1 MLGAAFTKV
10 LGFTLHHHGD
20 NQFGGRYC
28 ELERKGNEIQ
38 IGEKKTVEGNLVKIL
53 ESLPRKMP
61 VALVLSGKGIIH
73 KNMEIADG
81 EEDAEKNFRLVFPS
95 IDANDFFVQ
104 QHHHEKNYVLSIA
117 RKDWVQELLEKL
129 KRAGIEVCRLSF
141 GGVVALHILPQLN
154 VYGEEVQLDGHQ
166 FVMMGKSFQS
176 YAYKAEAKSA
186 FPLKVGQQAIDEE
199 MVLAYAAAFQ
209 LLLSDKLAPIV
220 AEVPAVNNGFDQLV
234 GTALWKKRALIFLGG
249 LFALLLLSF
258 TLFSHFNQEN
268 EKLLRE
274 VGAQTASADQMDL
287 LKQQIS
293 KQEHLLK
300 QLAWNGGYNY
310 GFLVNEIGKSMP
322 RALSLISLSINDF
335 KTEEEKTDR
344 KPNVKIK
351 GTTANLT
358 AVNNWIFVLR
368 EKSWVK
374 SAKLVKFQEDPEND
388 NYQFDIL
395 ISY

>member
-1 MLGAAFTKV
+1 MLDAAFTKV

-20 NQFGGRYC
+20 NQFSGRYC

-38 IGEKKTVEGNLVKIL
+38 IGEKKIVEGNLVKVL

-104 QHHHEKNYVLSIA
+104 QHHQEKNYVLSIA

-166 FVMMGKSFQS
+166 FVMTGKSFQS

-220 AEVPAVNNGFDQLV
+220 AEVPAVNDGFDQLV

-249 LFALLLLSF
+249 LFALLLISF

-310 GFLVNEIGKSMP
+310 GFLVDEIGKSMP
-322 RALSLISLSINDF
+322 RALNLVSLSINDF

>member
-1 MLGAAFTKV
+1 M
-10 LGFTLHHHGD
+10 HHHGD
-20 NQFGGRYC
+20 NQFSGRYC

-166 FVMMGKSFQS
+166 FVMTGKSFQS

-220 AEVPAVNNGFDQLV
+220 AEVPAVNDGFDQLV

-268 EKLLRE
+268 EQLLRE

-322 RALSLISLSINDF
+322 RPLSLISLSINDF

>member
-1 MLGAAFTKV
+1 MLGTAFTKV

-20 NQFGGRYC
+20 NQFSGRYC

-38 IGEKKTVEGNLVKIL
+38 IGDKKTVEGNLVKIL

-129 KRAGIEVCRLSF
+129 KRAGVEVCRLSF

-166 FVMMGKSFQS
+166 FVMTGKSFQS
-176 YAYKAEAKSA
+176 YAYKAEAKSP

-220 AEVPAVNNGFDQLV
+220 AEVPAVNDGFDQLV

-268 EKLLRE
+268 EQLLRE

-322 RALSLISLSINDF
+322 RPLSLISLSINDF

-374 SAKLVKFQEDPEND
+374 SAKLVKFQEDPDND

>member
-1 MLGAAFTKV
+1 MLGDAFTKV
-10 LGFTLHHHGD
+10 IGFTLHHHGD
-20 NQFGGRYC
+20 NQFSGRYC
-28 ELERKGNEIQ
+28 ELERKGNEVL
-38 IGEKKTVEGNLVKIL
+38 IGEKKLVEGNLVKIL
-53 ESLPRKMP
+53 ETLPRKMP
-61 VALVLSGKGIIH
+61 VALVISGKGIIH

-81 EEDAEKNFRLVFPS
+81 EEDADKNFRLVFPS
-95 IDANDFFVQ
+95 VEANDFFVQ
-104 QHHHEKNYVLSIA
+104 QYHQERNFVLSIA
-117 RKDWVQELLEKL
+117 RKDWVLELLEKL

-141 GGVVALHILPQLN
+141 GGLVALHILPQLN
-154 VYGEEVQLDGHQ
+154 AYGEEVQIDGHQ
-166 FVMMGKSFQS
+166 FVMADKRFQS
-176 YAYKAEAKSA
+176 YTYKAEARSA
-186 FPLKVGQQAIDEE
+186 FPLKVGQQPIDEE

-209 LLLSDKLAPIV
+209 LLLSDKLPAIV
-220 AEVPAVNNGFDQLV
+220 ADIAIINEGFDKLQ
-234 GTALWKKRALIFLGG
+234 GTALWKKRALMFLGG
-249 LFALLLLSF
+249 LFALLLISF

-322 RALSLISLSINDF
+322 RQLSLLALAINDF
-335 KTEEEKTDR
+335 KTEEEKTER
-344 KPNVKIK
+344 KPNIKIK

-368 EKSWVK
+368 EKKWVK
-374 SAKLVKFQEDPEND
+374 SAKLVKFQEDPEKD

-395 ISY
+395 VSY

>member
-20 NQFGGRYC
+20 NQFSGRYC

-166 FVMMGKSFQS
+166 FVMTGKSFQS

-220 AEVPAVNNGFDQLV
+220 AEVPAVNDGFDQLV

-268 EKLLRE
+268 EQLLRE

-322 RALSLISLSINDF
+322 RPLSLISLSINDF